1 MCPSLLKYLPI
12 YIWFWDIISCHFL
25 ITFFSLWKLLLYHH
39 WKIEATVHVSHA
51 WALRYGVTKK
61 DICCNHWT
69 GRSFILP
76 QHIYNLLCKQNHY
89 HHHQQPLQN
98 HKKLYPIQ
106 FDIWPILRMAQI
118 FQLDPPGHIGRAPTF
133 YRNHKISM
141 ESSVQVH
148 CMSSSMHQKSFLWD
162 YLRSIVCTCSP
173 FKRPLWNIA
182 PFY

>member
-1 MCPSLLKYLPI
+1 MFLMHEPCAMALLRKTFVVITGLEGRLFCHNIFTI
-12 YIWFWDIISCHFL
+12 YCTNKIIIS
-25 ITFFSLWKLLLYHH
+25 
-39 WKIEATVHVSHA
+39 
-51 WALRYGVTKK
+51 
-61 DICCNHWT
+61 
-69 GRSFILP
+69 
-76 QHIYNLLCKQNHY
+76 

-148 CMSSSMHQKSFLWD
+148 CMSSSMHRKSFLWD

-182 PFY
+182 PFLLDHLSLDRCIPTYIISGAAQLLYHGYCCTAPVLLHPYIYY